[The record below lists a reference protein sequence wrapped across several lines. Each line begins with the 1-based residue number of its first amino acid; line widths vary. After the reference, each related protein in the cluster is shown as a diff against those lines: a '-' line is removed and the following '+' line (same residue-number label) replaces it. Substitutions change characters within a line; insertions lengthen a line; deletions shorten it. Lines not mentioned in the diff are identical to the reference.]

1 MAGDNDWLME
11 EGWALFL
18 VCLYILRLQI
28 VGLIFPHSKGPILS
42 DVGSKDLEESAMA
55 ASVGG
60 GGWGSITSG
69 GRGEREDSLVSAS
82 IPLYLITS

>member
-1 MAGDNDWLME
+1 MLRLAGDNDWLME

-42 DVGSKDLEESAMA
+42 DVGLKGLEGSYNVGESHDTRNGALK
-55 ASVGG
+55 G
-60 GGWGSITSG
+60 
-69 GRGEREDSLVSAS
+69 
-82 IPLYLITS
+82 